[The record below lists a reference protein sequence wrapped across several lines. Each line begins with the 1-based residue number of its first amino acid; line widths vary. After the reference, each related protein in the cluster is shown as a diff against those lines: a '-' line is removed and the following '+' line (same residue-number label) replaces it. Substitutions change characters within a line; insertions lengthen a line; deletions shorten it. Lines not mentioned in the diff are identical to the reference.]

1 MQIEFLTNKERA
13 QIGQK
18 VDATSAIVISATSNS
33 DKHIPFGSLVVYDET
48 DPFLCKLPSTK
59 AHLEKPLGITLR
71 QLHCQDYAPKNPM
84 AVMRQGRVWVD
95 AEKAEFVGDA
105 VYVKFLDNGTA
116 IFTSTKTGNTLLK
129 GAIFLE
135 KSDGGKTPIEVNFL
149 GGA

>member
-33 DKHIPFGSLVVYDET
+33 DKNIPFGSLVVYDET
-48 DPFLCKLPSTK
+48 DPFLCKMPSTK
-59 AHLEKPLGITLR
+59 AHLDKPLGITLR
-71 QLHCQDYAPKNPM
+71 QLHCHDYAPKNPM
-84 AVMRQGRVWVD
+84 AVMRQGRVWID

-105 VYVKFLDNGTA
+105 VYVKFLDNGNA

-149 GGA
+149 GGI

>member
-18 VDATSAIVISATSNS
+18 VDASQTIIISATSNT

-48 DPFLCKLPSTK
+48 DPFLCKMPSTK
-59 AHLEKPLGITLR
+59 AHLDKPLGITLR
-71 QLHCQDYAPKNPM
+71 QLHCHDYAPKNPM
-84 AVMRQGRVWVD
+84 AVMRQGRVWID

-105 VYVKFLDNGTA
+105 VYVKFLDNGNA
-116 IFTSTKTGNTLLK
+116 IFTSTKTGNTPLK

-149 GGA
+149 GGI